1 MFCQD
6 PRISWKTK
14 VSEALGW
21 PYQLLGTGPDQL
33 LLTQPFPLPS
43 YLCTVASMHNNL
55 SWGHQTV
62 SLHPPIWTHL
72 GCCST
77 LSTGNMYTGLHP
89 PPFIPHLSPK
99 AILPSPPFPLKNVHS
114 PQWTLAF
121 TKTQNTSDYKHLLS
135 PPSKLLSKAKTSS
148 LTITLGKRGGA
159 NPRTYTPILRPV
171 NCLTIAVPLIHCLTL
186 STILQ
191 R

>member
-99 AILPSPPFPLKNVHS
+99 AILPSPPFPSRMSIVHS
-114 PQWTLAF
+114 GPWLSQKHKTPVTTSTCFPLLQNSSAKQRLVASLLLWAREEGQTQEHTLRFLGQW
-121 TKTQNTSDYKHLLS
+121 
-135 PPSKLLSKAKTSS
+135 
-148 LTITLGKRGGA
+148 IVWR
-159 NPRTYTPILRPV
+159 
-171 NCLTIAVPLIHCLTL
+171 
-186 STILQ
+186 
-191 R
+191 